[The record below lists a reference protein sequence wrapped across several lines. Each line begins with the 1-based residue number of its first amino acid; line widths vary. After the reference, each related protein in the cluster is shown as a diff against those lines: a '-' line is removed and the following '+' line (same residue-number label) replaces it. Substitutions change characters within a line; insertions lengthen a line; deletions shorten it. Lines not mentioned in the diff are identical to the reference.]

1 MEGAGSAGT
10 AAGVGW
16 RGRLHHGAGGA
27 ELVAFRTPGETCCH
41 AARCARRQLLR
52 GHLAEELGLCGIGIL
67 DPGSVTQIGLCL
79 HRPPKREPRYM
90 NMHHTIT

>member
-1 MEGAGSAGT
+1 MQSVQELQEACTEGAGPAGT

-41 AARCARRQLLR
+41 AARCARRQVFR
-52 GHLAEELGLCGIGIL
+52 GHPAEELQCRWDGVGLEFL
-67 DPGSVTQIGLCL
+67 TQGL
-79 HRPPKREPRYM
+79 
-90 NMHHTIT
+90 